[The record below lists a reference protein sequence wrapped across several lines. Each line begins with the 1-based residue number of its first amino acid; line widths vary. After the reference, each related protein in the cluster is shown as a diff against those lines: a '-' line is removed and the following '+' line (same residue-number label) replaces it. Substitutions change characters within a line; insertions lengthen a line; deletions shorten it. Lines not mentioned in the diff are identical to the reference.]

1 MAVVCPDCKSE
12 NTEDSQFCK
21 TCGTSIGQKE
31 ESLSFTRTMMSPQ
44 ASLEG
49 EKLIAARYRII
60 SILGKG
66 GMGEVY
72 KVHDIKLEE
81 DIALK
86 LLRPEIAGDSDV
98 IQRFRNELKL
108 ARKIT
113 HRSVCRVFDF
123 HEEEETP
130 FITMEYVEGEDLKSL
145 IKRKGKLEEA
155 EAVGIAAQIA
165 EGLTVA
171 HELGVI
177 HRDLK
182 PQNIMIEPGGRAKI
196 MDFGIARSI
205 LASGLTQTGQ
215 MIGTPDYLSSEQ
227 AAGQPADHRADIY
240 ALGVI
245 LYEMTTGK
253 LPFTGDTALS
263 VITKHREAE
272 AKDPRIINPGISQG
286 LSRLILRCMEKDRE
300 LRYQNAR
307 ELLEDLRILSK
318 GAAPKSVAAKKS
330 KDLFSGRKWV
340 PIVSA
345 ATLVLIAGIVIF
357 LQIQERSPLPS
368 AMSER
373 PSLGVV
379 YFENNSGDQS
389 LDNWR
394 KGFAELL
401 TSDLSQSKYLNV
413 LSGDRMY
420 EILDDLDLLGTT
432 SYSSDSLKQVARK
445 GNVKHILRGS
455 YIKAGPKFRVS
466 IALQN
471 IESGEV
477 VGSHTIEAGGE
488 ENLFALVDDLTKKIK
503 SDMNLTSEQIA
514 DDFDAAAAEVMTSS
528 PEAYTFYVEGLR
540 YHYRAE
546 YKKCIEYMDKAIAID
561 PEFAAAYG
569 WKAFAYESWGYHA
582 EFVTAMKKTYELIH
596 RLKGRERYRYIAY
609 YYFRIENDIPKAMAE
624 LQEYV
629 RLYPEDIFAHHQLGF
644 IYFHAF
650 ADYEKC
656 AEYMRFNI
664 DNRIKMFY
672 SYYMAAW
679 AEMCLGNYE
688 KAREVCELYIDE
700 IGDHPEM
707 RFSLSV
713 YYLIRGDYDNAQEE
727 IKRAEELGFVVTFW
741 NDLLKGCIEQAKG
754 NLAGAEGYYRHMAET
769 RDVLIG
775 IMGREYLGVLTVLQ
789 GRFHEAG
796 SQFKQAI
803 DLVEAAGDVA
813 NLSRLYAHL
822 AYVGLRAGEYEETL
836 RACDKAAEYGDRSMD
851 PFNAIKLALQLK
863 GLCQL
868 AMGNSAAAWETA
880 EELKKASERDPS
892 RLTMRSYL
900 HLVGSIA
907 MMEGNIDN
915 AIKFFEEAESLLPA
929 QNQDDLAGFKE
940 GLRRTIYLS
949 SLAEAY
955 YRAGDMEKARQACER
970 LTGLTIG
977 RTHYGDLYVKAFY
990 WLGQISEKQGKP
1002 DEAVSLYR
1010 KFLDLWKDAD
1020 PDNPELSVARACL
1033 ALLSN

>member
-1 MAVVCPDCKSE
+1 MAVLCPDCKSE

-21 TCGTSIGQKE
+21 TCGTAIGPTEK
-31 ESLSFTRTMMSPQ
+31 SLSLTKTMMSPQ
-44 ASLEG
+44 ASSEG
-49 EKLIAARYRII
+49 GKLIAGRYRIL
-60 SILGKG
+60 STLGKG

-72 KVHDIKLEE
+72 RVHDIKLQE

-86 LLRPEIAGDSDV
+86 LLRPEIANDPDV

-113 HRSVCRVFDF
+113 HSSICRVFDF
-123 HEEEETP
+123 HEEEGTP

-145 IKRKGKLEEA
+145 IKRKGKFEED
-155 EAVGIAAQIA
+155 EAVGIAAQVT

-171 HELGVI
+171 HDLGVV

-205 LASGLTQTGQ
+205 IASGLTQTGQ

-227 AAGQPADHRADIY
+227 AAGQAADHRADIY

-286 LSRLILRCMEKDRE
+286 LNRLILRCMEKDRD
-300 LRYQNAR
+300 LRYQSAR
-307 ELLEDLRILSK
+307 ELLVDLQGLLDGVVPAIAAGKTRSGLLENRKRVGIV
-318 GAAPKSVAAKKS
+318 GAAALA
-330 KDLFSGRKWV
+330 
-340 PIVSA
+340 
-345 ATLVLIAGIVIF
+345 LIAAVVI
-357 LQIQERSPLPS
+357 LWQSQGSSPSPS
-368 AMSER
+368 AMPER

-389 LDNWR
+389 LDHWR

-420 EILDDLDLLGTT
+420 EILEDLGLLGATG
-432 SYSSDSLKQVARK
+432 YSSDSLKQVANK

-471 IESGEV
+471 MGSGEV
-477 VGSHTIEAGGE
+477 VGSHTIEAEGQ

-503 SDMNLTSEQIA
+503 SDMDLTSEQIA
-514 DDFDAAAAEVMTSS
+514 DDFDAAAAEVVTSS
-528 PEAYTFYVEGLR
+528 PEAYRLFVEGLR

-546 YKKCIEYMDKAIAID
+546 YKKCIELLDKAIAID

-596 RLKGRERYRYIAY
+596 RLKGRERYRYTAY
-609 YYFRIENDIPKAMAE
+609 YYMRIENDIPKAMAE
-624 LQEYV
+624 LQEYI

-644 IYFHAF
+644 VYFHVF
-650 ADYEKC
+650 DDYEKC
-656 AEYMRFNI
+656 VEYVRFNVE
-664 DNRIKMFY
+664 NRIKMFY
-672 SYYMAAW
+672 SYYVMAW

-713 YYLIRGDYDNAQEE
+713 YYLIRGDYDRALAE
-727 IKRAEELGFVVTFW
+727 INKAEELGFVVTFW

-754 NLAGAEGYYRHMAET
+754 DLPGAEIHFQNMVGS
-769 RDVLIG
+769 RDVLVG
-775 IMGREYLGVLTVLQ
+775 IRGREYLGVLALLR
-789 GRFHEAG
+789 GRFQEAG
-796 SQFKQAI
+796 SQFRQAI
-803 DLVEAAGDVA
+803 DLVEASGDVA
-813 NLSRLYAHL
+813 NLSRLYAYL
-822 AYVGLRAGEYEETL
+822 AYVGLRTGEYEETF
-836 RACDKAAEYGDRSMD
+836 RACNKAVEYGGQSMD
-851 PFNAIKLALQLK
+851 AFNAVKLALHLK
-863 GLCQL
+863 GLGQL
-868 AMGNSAAAWETA
+868 TMGNSAAALETA
-880 EELKKASERDPS
+880 EELKMASERDPS
-892 RLTMRSYL
+892 RLTMRDYL
-900 HLVGSIA
+900 HLMGSIA
-907 MMEGNIDN
+907 MKEGNTRD
-915 AIKFFEEAESLLPA
+915 AIKYFEEAASLLPE
-929 QNQDDLAGFKE
+929 QNQDDMAGFKNS
-940 GLRRTIYLS
+940 LRRTLYHASLS
-949 SLAEAY
+949 EAY
-955 YRAGDMEKARQACER
+955 FRAGDMEKARQASET

-977 RTHYGDLYVKAFY
+977 RTHYGDLYAKAFY
-990 WLGQISEKQGKP
+990 WLGQISEKQGKT
-1002 DEAVSLYR
+1002 DEAIAHYR
-1010 KFLDLWKDAD
+1010 KFLELWKDAD
-1020 PDNPELSVARACL
+1020 PDYPGLSDARTRL